1 MTVTRCRLEHCGKY
15 LKNLDFYQ
23 GIVGKMALLLCLWL
37 LVNVQ
42 RRLRGLIYSLILN
55 DGYYK
60 ASWRE
65 ALFTAIRSDWGCLW
79 RVSQLFFGYTMN
91 GGLIEYEPFGGGLVG
106 CVSWQRPLFLFFFP
120 SLSLLSVLFCRK
132 VMAQQ
137 WSVVS
142 GFTGLNSPWLPS
154 CVCVH
159 LPVLSKCIA
168 TLTFVCL
175 CACLC
180 VHGHVSTW
188 ALLSQTVPRNPPTP
202 THHFWCQS

>member
-1 MTVTRCRLEHCGKY
+1 
-15 LKNLDFYQ
+15 
-23 GIVGKMALLLCLWL
+23 MALLLCLWL

-42 RRLRGLIYSLILN
+42 RRLSGLNYSLILN

-65 ALFTAIRSDWGCLW
+65 ALFTAVRSDWGCLQ

-91 GGLIEYEPFGGGLVG
+91 GPNWVQTIWRGPCWMCFLAETSFP
-106 CVSWQRPLFLFFFP
+106 FLFFF

-142 GFTGLNSPWLPS
+142 GFTGLNSPWLPF

-159 LPVLSKCIA
+159 LQVLSKCIA

-180 VHGHVSTW
+180 VHGHVCTW
-188 ALLSQTVPRNPPTP
+188 ALLSQTTP

>member
-1 MTVTRCRLEHCGKY
+1 MGENGITVVFVIACECATKTEWVELFINIKWWILQSILERSFVYCRQKWLRVSAKGEPT
-15 LKNLDFYQ
+15 
-23 GIVGKMALLLCLWL
+23 VLWL
-37 LVNVQ
+37 HHE
-42 RRLRGLIYSLILN
+42 
-55 DGYYK
+55 
-60 ASWRE
+60 W
-65 ALFTAIRSDWGCLW
+65 
-79 RVSQLFFGYTMN
+79 
-91 GGLIEYEPFGGGLVG
+91 GLIEYKPFGGGLVG
-106 CVSWQRPLFLFFFP
+106 CVSWQRHLFLFFFF

-142 GFTGLNSPWLPS
+142 GFTGLNSPWLPF

-159 LPVLSKCIA
+159 LQVLSKCIA

-180 VHGHVSTW
+180 VHGHVCTW
-188 ALLSQTVPRNPPTP
+188 ALLSQTTP

>member
-1 MTVTRCRLEHCGKY
+1 MDITKHPGEK
-15 LKNLDFYQ
+15 
-23 GIVGKMALLLCLWL
+23 LCLLPSEVTEGVCKGWA
-37 LVNVQ
+37 NC
-42 RRLRGLIYSLILN
+42 SL
-55 DGYYK
+55 
-60 ASWRE
+60 ATPW
-65 ALFTAIRSDWGCLW
+65 
-79 RVSQLFFGYTMN
+79 M
-91 GGLIEYEPFGGGLVG
+91 GLIEYKPFGGGLVG
-106 CVSWQRPLFLFFFP
+106 CVSWQRPLFLFFFFF

-142 GFTGLNSPWLPS
+142 GFTGLNSPWLPF

-159 LPVLSKCIA
+159 LQVLSKCIA

-180 VHGHVSTW
+180 VHGHVCTW
-188 ALLSQTVPRNPPTP
+188 ALLSQTTP